1 MAIERKKDKYG
12 NKMRHRGGAL
22 LRMTA
27 AIVFWLLV
35 WQLLSFLIGSELLL
49 PSPWAVV
56 RSFCGLAQ
64 TTEFYRSILHTLLRV
79 AAGFAAG
86 MAAGLL
92 AGTLSGVFTCC
103 RRASDSTQKH
113 HKGNARNFVHCAH
126 PAVFF
131 VQCDS
136 LCGAFLAVR
145 RFAGLMSVRD
155 CVKRIKK

>member
-56 RSFCGLAQ
+56 RSFCRLAQ

-86 MAAGLL
+86 MTAGLL
-92 AGTLSGVFTCC
+92 AGALT
-103 RRASDSTQKH
+103 
-113 HKGNARNFVHCAH
+113 
-126 PAVFF
+126 
-131 VQCDS
+131 
-136 LCGAFLAVR
+136 AFSHAADVL
-145 RFAGLMSVRD
+145 LTPL
-155 CVKRIKK
+155 

>member
-64 TTEFYRSILHTLLRV
+64 TTEFYRSIRIPFCALRQ
-79 AAGFAAG
+79 ALQPAWQQAY
-86 MAAGLL
+86 L
-92 AGTLSGVFTCC
+92 
-103 RRASDSTQKH
+103 Q
-113 HKGNARNFVHCAH
+113 AH
-126 PAVFF
+126 
-131 VQCDS
+131 
-136 LCGAFLAVR
+136 
-145 RFAGLMSVRD
+145 
-155 CVKRIKK
+155 

>member
-1 MAIERKKDKYG
+1 MHLILMAIERKKDKYG
-12 NKMRHRGGAL
+12 NKMRHRGEAL

-79 AAGFAAG
+79 AQACSWHGSR
-86 MAAGLL
+86 L
-92 AGTLSGVFTCC
+92 AGTLTAFS
-103 RRASDSTQKH
+103 RAADVLLTPLKTS
-113 HKGNARNFVHCAH
+113 
-126 PAVFF
+126 
-131 VQCDS
+131 
-136 LCGAFLAVR
+136 
-145 RFAGLMSVRD
+145 
-155 CVKRIKK
+155 